1 MATNINPADIIP
13 SASAATPKPTPTPT
27 PQATALAAYI
37 DSAHKNG
44 YGNLDPNIL
53 IATANGATGHPT
65 HNGVMGAITNAA
77 SNSWKNVSNF
87 FSDPSAKLP
96 PNTAQVTS
104 DHFNNIGIQT
114 FKPIDLKTIQK
125 SLQSQGYGVKLD
137 ANGVY
142 NGDWA
147 NELYN
152 LKTDSL
158 NKPSKGTFS
167 ARKVFDTIFGPSFL
181 SHAIPLVA
189 SMAKTALG
197 EAIHT
202 VGLLPKLAEQTS
214 QGLPSWLQAKPDF
227 ISTGAD
233 KIGHNI
239 DAASRLLEHQKAQ
252 TLDQYLSTP
261 VGWKDVLAVAD
272 TALTVSVLGKG
283 IEGTALAV
291 KGGIAAGKEAGASN
305 VITALTKDLGE
316 NATKRPN
323 KWLMNSLFPES
334 ESGLRKL
341 PFTNGLLNSPT
352 ASFANTIG
360 QFGESVATG
369 AYNGFRTAREA
380 LATPYR
386 LPIVGIA
393 GKIGAD
399 VSMAGLK
406 LGLIADTQKFLG
418 DPNGQYAHTLDHLK
432 PIAGLEGTALNLLQL
447 GLHAPHYDI
456 NGFASHQV
464 GTTVEGARQT
474 LEDALQQ
481 NSIRADWQ
489 RGTNTDYTKLVA
501 EAAKRGIPADI
512 VDYGILNNY
521 HEFAA
526 RHAAESQYQMLVNDG
541 KIDPT
546 KDDLRLAFLEQ
557 TSNAIRNNKD
567 LMDQAVESYKLKP
580 GLFAA
585 DLARQTVNM
594 KADKTYDYRT
604 SFLDKLKRDQV
615 IREKIVPYIDHLITP
630 DTLSKNALNPQLAP
644 VPYGYSSYVDT
655 IQEQYKVALQK
666 EAVAQNAAADA
677 GLVKKGVVQRVSKK
691 ALDNAKDPAAKERIQ
706 NQLKA
711 QEAWDKAT
719 LERTTLA
726 KKLDKANKKTVV
738 KVPYPITDAQAA
750 ALNGDT
756 LIPSIGHMN
765 TQRQTSGDMQSQALK
780 FYKDLAKAKPGFRA
794 PTTIDIREE
803 AQSARVTNPEDVNP
817 WDLNASIDPTAVR
830 TMPKKLPRS
839 FDPSAASESETVLRN
854 KVLGYLGS
862 ELNVN
867 IKDLLYVPTEN
878 LIDLVVQRSSKAAGD
893 ITIPLD
899 APQALHD
906 GVAALNAL
914 GGKLVYG
921 TDIGHA
927 FNYTPKDITELGDI
941 QSRISHYSDKLG
953 LNFAKVDPTTA
964 AKHSYSVMLGKI
976 QEHLND
982 SPTGT
987 YPAWAT
993 APRLMNY
1000 LNSIIK
1006 PEMNGLISAQYKLT
1020 ATRGSKFLGVR
1031 GFSKQIDALIE
1042 ENPELT
1048 RNQAKAHLQD
1058 TLQGETGP
1066 QFWTRK
1072 QVVQALTKKSTQ
1084 DNGLIKV
1091 SLNGKVI
1098 EVEPITINGAPISTK
1113 QANEFYNAMR
1123 KGMNSTP
1130 NYVGGLNPFI
1140 KILDSSLYMGGL
1152 PLYIKGHQVLDFLP
1166 AIKNQIMA
1174 FRYQGSPR
1182 FAYLRVLKA
1191 AIKGVTENVPF
1202 SMNPLESLKAT
1213 GNYDK
1218 AMKLRDSYLGVDTKA
1233 QQVSDYVNS
1242 EFDKADIYNV
1252 YNPTATEAWILYNLH
1267 KDALAAV
1274 GGVASKVDKAAV
1286 MKKFDAIYSY
1296 GNRTAAEKTVN
1307 AFFFPFSFE
1316 KTVARQL
1323 GGHLL
1328 DSPTS
1333 RLVAAQAV
1341 NLYDNHEQDIKD
1353 WYKKHAPIIKEFE
1366 KFNPFFHGIGL
1377 GNPGGI
1383 LAGTFGIAK
1392 QAFVTLMQPHAITDM
1407 ASAKAAVNMIPVLKD
1422 LNNIIFGI
1430 SLTGAKPS
1438 GPAYGELAQTINA
1451 ARGDISKLV
1460 SGSGKVIKIAGVE
1473 IPTKPN
1479 GLAPYDQ
1486 QQTDGWSLYQ
1496 KLSTKAANVLNANR
1510 NGGSMAWPSQIPA
1523 VGGTKVSMQ
1532 SIRDLVHNVYPAWD
1546 SAKMQEWVAVQ
1557 TQKVSEERAAIQKDA
1572 PHSLALYDAFIKQ
1585 ADTIRTVISKQTVD
1599 PALLAQAT
1607 NQMRAAALKLSYSDS
1622 TFYTFYKKYYESKFG
1637 PLGEL

>member
-1 MATNINPADIIP
+1 MATNINPTDLIP
-13 SASAATPKPTPTPT
+13 SASTPAPKPTVTPS
-27 PQATALAAYI
+27 PQATALAGYI
-37 DSAHKNG
+37 DAAHKNG
-44 YGNLDPNIL
+44 YGNLDPSVL
-53 IATANGATGHPT
+53 IATSTGATNHPT
-65 HNGVMGAITNAA
+65 HNGVMGAITSAAANA
-77 SNSWKNVSNF
+77 WKSVGHF
-87 FSDPSAKLP
+87 FSDPSTKLP
-96 PNTAQVTS
+96 PNTAQTVS
-104 DHFNNIGIQT
+104 DHFNNTGIQT
-114 FKPIDLKTIQK
+114 FKPIDLQTIQK
-125 SLQSQGYGVKLD
+125 NLQSQGYATKLQ
-137 ANGVY
+137 ANGVW
-142 NGDWA
+142 GSDWS
-147 NELYN
+147 NEAYN
-152 LKTDSL
+152 LTSANLTKQ
-158 NKPSKGTFS
+158 SKGTFS
-167 ARKVFDTIFGPSFL
+167 ARKVFDGIFGPSFL

-189 SMAKTALG
+189 SMAKTAVG

-202 VGLLPKLAEQTS
+202 VGLLPKLAEQTQS
-214 QGLPSWLQAKPDF
+214 ILPWAAKTPDN
-227 ISTGAD
+227 ISTNID
-233 KIGHNI
+233 KLGHSI
-239 DAASRLLEHQKAQ
+239 DAASRLIEHQKAQ
-252 TLDQYLSTP
+252 TIDEYLATP
-261 VGWKDVLAVAD
+261 VGWQDALAVVD
-272 TALTVSVLGKG
+272 TALTASVVGKG
-283 IEGTALAV
+283 LEGAALAV
-291 KGGIAAGKEAGASN
+291 KSGLAAGKEAGATN
-305 VITALTKDLGE
+305 VVTALTKDLGKAAAE
-316 NATKRPN
+316 RPN
-323 KWLMNSLFPES
+323 KWLINSLFPES
-334 ESGLRKL
+334 QAGFRRL
-341 PFTNGLLNSPT
+341 PFTNSLLNSPT
-352 ASFANTIG
+352 ASFANTLGHI
-360 QFGESVATG
+360 GESIATG
-369 AYNGFRTAREA
+369 GTNMWKAARTVA
-380 LATPYR
+380 ATPYR

-393 GKIGAD
+393 GKIGTD
-399 VSMAGLK
+399 VAMTGLK
-406 LGLIADTQKFLG
+406 LGLISDTQKFLG
-418 DPNGQYAHTLDHLK
+418 DPNGQYAYALDHLK
-432 PIAGLEGTALNLLQL
+432 PIAGLEGTALDLLQL
-447 GLHAPHYDI
+447 GFHAPHYDI

-489 RGTNTDYTKLVA
+489 RGTNTDYTKLVD
-501 EAAKRGIPADI
+501 EAKKRGIPADI

-526 RHAAESQYQMLVNDG
+526 RHAAESQYQFLVQNG

-546 KDDLRLAFLEQ
+546 KDDLRTAFLEQ

-567 LMDQAVESYKLKP
+567 LMNQAVESYKLKP

-604 SFLDKLKRDQV
+604 SFLDKLKRDQI
-615 IREKIVPYIDHLITP
+615 IREQIVPYIDHLVTP
-630 DTLSKNALNPQLAP
+630 DTLSKNALNPQVAP
-644 VPYGYSSYVDT
+644 LPYGYSSYVDT
-655 IQEQYKVALQK
+655 IQKEYEAAQQK
-666 EAVAQNAAADA
+666 EAIAHNAAADV

-691 ALDNAKDPAAKERIQ
+691 ALDNAKDPKAKVKIQ
-706 NQLKA
+706 NQLDA
-711 QEAWDKAT
+711 QNAWDKAT
-719 LERTTLA
+719 AERAAVA
-726 KKLDKANKKTVV
+726 KKLAKANKKAVA

-780 FYKDLAKAKPGFRA
+780 FYKDLAKAKPGFKA

-817 WDLNASIDPTAVR
+817 WDLNASVDPTAVR
-830 TMPKKLPRS
+830 TMAKKLPRS
-839 FDPSAASESETVLRN
+839 FDPGTASESETILRN

-906 GVAALNAL
+906 GVATLNAL

-976 QEHLND
+976 QEHLNN
-982 SPTGT
+982 SPIGT
-987 YPAWAT
+987 YPVWAT

-1006 PEMNGLISAQYKLT
+1006 PEMNALISTQYKLT
-1020 ATRGSKFLGVR
+1020 ATKGSKFLGVR
-1031 GFSKQIDALIE
+1031 GFSKQVDALIE

-1098 EVEPITINGAPISTK
+1098 EVEPITVNGAPISTK

-1123 KGMNSTP
+1123 KGMSATP
-1130 NYVGGLNPFI
+1130 NYVGGFNPFV
-1140 KILDSSLYMGGL
+1140 KMLDSSLYMGGL

-1202 SMNPLESLKAT
+1202 SMNPMESLKAT

-1218 AMKLRDSYLGVDTKA
+1218 AMKLRESYLGVDTKA

-1286 MKKFDAIYSY
+1286 MKKFDDIYSY

-1407 ASAKAAVNMIPVLKD
+1407 ASAQAAVNMIPVLKD

-1438 GPAYGELAQTINA
+1438 GPKYGELAQTINA

-1479 GLAPYDQ
+1479 ALSPYDQ
-1486 QQTDGWSLYQ
+1486 QQTDGWALYQ
-1496 KLSTKAANVLNANR
+1496 KLTSKVANVLAANR
-1510 NGGSMAWPSQIPA
+1510 NGGNIAWPSQIPGE
-1523 VGGTKVSMQ
+1523 GGKKVSMQ
-1532 SIRDLVHNVYPAWD
+1532 GIRNIVNFAYPSWD
-1546 SAKMQEWVAVQ
+1546 SAKMQEWVAIQ
-1557 TQKVSEERAAIQKDA
+1557 TQKVAQERAAIQKDA

-1599 PALLAQAT
+1599 PILLAKAT
-1607 NQMRAAALKLSYSDS
+1607 NEMRSAALKLSYSDS

-1637 PLGEL
+1637 PLKEL

>member
-1 MATNINPADIIP
+1 MANNINPADLIP
-13 SASAATPKPTPTPT
+13 SGSKPTPKPTVTPS
-27 PQATALAAYI
+27 PQATALANYI

-53 IATANGATGHPT
+53 IATSTGATGHPT

-87 FSDPSAKLP
+87 FSDSSTKLP
-96 PNTAQVTS
+96 PNTAQITS

-114 FKPIDLKTIQK
+114 FKPTDLQTIQK
-125 SLQSQGYGVKLD
+125 NLQFQGYGPKLD
-137 ANGVY
+137 ANGVW
-142 NGDWA
+142 NSDWS
-147 NELYN
+147 NEAYN
-152 LKTDSL
+152 LTIANL
-158 NKPSKGTFS
+158 TKPSIGTFS
-167 ARKVFDTIFGPSFL
+167 ARKVFDNIFGPSFL

-189 SMAKTALG
+189 SMAKTAVG

-202 VGLLPKLAEQTS
+202 VALLPKLAQETQKI
-214 QGLPSWLQAKPDF
+214 LPW
-227 ISTGAD
+227 GVD
-233 KIGHNI
+233 KQDTTPTVVDKLGHSI
-239 DAASRLLEHQKAQ
+239 DAASRLIEHQKAQ
-252 TLDQYLSTP
+252 TLDQYIATP
-261 VGWKDVLAVAD
+261 VGWKDALAVVD
-272 TALTVSVLGKG
+272 TALTASVVGKG
-283 IEGTALAV
+283 LEGAALAV
-291 KGGIAAGKEAGASN
+291 KSGITAGKEAGASN

-316 NATKRPN
+316 NAAKRPN

-334 ESGLRKL
+334 VAGLRKL
-341 PFTNGLLNSPT
+341 PFTNSLLNSPT
-352 ASFANTIG
+352 ASFANTLG
-360 QFGESVATG
+360 KFGESVATG
-369 AYNGFRTAREA
+369 AYNGFKTAREA

-393 GKIGAD
+393 GKIGTD
-399 VSMAGLK
+399 VAMTGLK
-406 LGLIADTQKFLG
+406 LGLVADTQKFLG
-418 DPNGQYAHTLDHLK
+418 DPNGQYAQTLDHLK
-432 PIAGLEGTALNLLQL
+432 PIAGLEGSALDLLQL

-456 NGFASHQV
+456 NGFASHEV
-464 GTTVEGARQT
+464 GATVEGARQT
-474 LEDALQQ
+474 LQDSLQQ

-489 RGTNTDYTKLVA
+489 RGTNTDYTKLIA
-501 EAAKRGIPADI
+501 EAEKRGIPAEI

-526 RHAAESQYQMLVNDG
+526 RHAAESQYQLLVRDG

-557 TSNAIRNNKD
+557 TSNAIRNNTD
-567 LMDQAVESYKLKP
+567 LMNQAVESYKLKP

-585 DLARQTVNM
+585 DLARNTVAM

-604 SFLDKLKRDQV
+604 SFLDKLKRDQIV
-615 IREKIVPYIDHLITP
+615 REQIVPYIKHLITP
-630 DTLSKNALNPQLAP
+630 DTLSKNALNPQIAP

-655 IQEQYKVALQK
+655 IQEEYKTALQK
-666 EAVAQNAAADA
+666 EAIAQNAAADA

-691 ALDNAKDPAAKERIQ
+691 TLDNAKDPVAKQKIQ
-706 NQLKA
+706 DQLKA
-711 QEAWDKAT
+711 QDAWDKAT
-719 LERTTLA
+719 LERTTIA
-726 KKLDKANKKTVV
+726 KKLDKANKKAVV
-738 KVPYPITDAQAA
+738 KVPYPITDAQTA

-765 TQRQTSGDMQSQALK
+765 TQRQTSGDIQSQALK

-817 WDLNASIDPTAVR
+817 WDLTASTDPTTIR
-830 TMPKKLPRS
+830 TMAKKLPRS
-839 FDPSAASESETVLRN
+839 FDPLAASESETILRN
-854 KVLGYLGS
+854 KILGYLGS

-878 LIDLVVQRSSKAAGD
+878 LIDLVVQRASKAAGD

-906 GVAALNAL
+906 GVASLNAL

-927 FNYTPKDITELGDI
+927 FNYAPKDITELGDI
-941 QSRISHYSDKLG
+941 QSRISHYADKIG
-953 LNFAKVDPTTA
+953 LNFAKVDPTVA
-964 AKHSYSVMLGKI
+964 AKHSYSVMLNKI
-976 QEHLND
+976 QEHLNA
-982 SPTGT
+982 SPVGS
-987 YPAWAT
+987 YPVWAT
-993 APRLMNY
+993 APRMMNY

-1020 ATRGSKFLGVR
+1020 ATKGSKFLGVR
-1031 GFSKQIDALIE
+1031 GFSKQIDALIS

-1048 RNQAKAHLQD
+1048 RNEAKAHLQD

-1091 SLNGKVI
+1091 SLNNKVI
-1098 EVEPITINGAPISTK
+1098 EVEPITVNGAPISIK
-1113 QANEFYNAMR
+1113 QANEFYNSMR
-1123 KGMNSTP
+1123 KGMSATP
-1130 NYVGGLNPFI
+1130 NYVGGFNPFV

-1202 SMNPLESLKAT
+1202 SMNPMESLKAT

-1218 AMKLRDSYLGVDTKA
+1218 AMKLRESYLGADIKA

-1274 GGVASKVDKAAV
+1274 GGVANKVDKEAV
-1286 MKKFDAIYSY
+1286 IKKFNDVYSY
-1296 GNRTAAEKTVN
+1296 GNRTAAEKTIN

-1328 DSPTS
+1328 DNPTS
-1333 RLVAAQAV
+1333 RLIAAQAV
-1341 NLYDNHEQDIKD
+1341 SLYDNHEQDIKD

-1383 LAGTFGIAK
+1383 LAGTFGITK
-1392 QAFVTLMQPHAITDM
+1392 QAFIALMQPNAITDM
-1407 ASAKAAVNMIPVLKD
+1407 VSAKATVNMIPVLKD
-1422 LNNIIFGI
+1422 LNNIILGI

-1438 GPAYGELAQTINA
+1438 GPVYGELAQTINA
-1451 ARGDISKLV
+1451 ARGDISKLIH
-1460 SGSGKVIKIAGVE
+1460 GNGKVIKIAGVE

-1479 GLAPYDQ
+1479 GLSPYDQ
-1486 QQTDGWSLYQ
+1486 QQTDGWALYQ
-1496 KLSTKAANVLNANR
+1496 KLTTKTANVLAANR
-1510 NGGSMAWPSQIPA
+1510 NGGGIAWPSQIPSE
-1523 VGGTKVSMQ
+1523 GGKKVSMQ
-1532 SIRDLVHNVYPAWD
+1532 GIRNIVNFVYPAWD
-1546 SAKMQEWVAVQ
+1546 SAKMQEWVAIQ
-1557 TQKVSEERAAIQKDA
+1557 TQKIAQERATLQKDA

-1599 PALLAQAT
+1599 PALLAKAT
-1607 NQMRAAALKLSYSDS
+1607 NEMRSAALKLSYSDS